1 MGLQGQK
8 KARQAEAASEP
19 LASATDPDDQTLA
32 DRKRHLAAEGSTG
45 RTPTAQPPSRGGK
58 SVEATTSKSLGKRQA
73 PVDLE
78 DETTPKRGRQSE
90 PPRATL
96 VAEDEGAPSDPVTLA
111 CPSKTVQFANH
122 MILGSQ
128 MELSE
133 IEELPKKQLR
143 DAAGRAFRLQASASI
158 DMWLCMKR
166 ALNAAERSRKLYED
180 GKAKVTEA
188 SKALQDH
195 ANLLLDMQAAERQV
209 KAQEA
214 RIAELVSA
222 LGAAELAAK
231 DAEVAKE
238 AVQVAWEESERAKA
252 SEIESAVREAVKAYR
267 SSPEFTTL
275 LDREVGSEMA
285 DLIHR
290 FKRYNPG
297 RKLYL
302 NFIADPPPLPEG
314 ITEEMI
320 EDYEWEENPVD
331 ADPSEVAA
339 VPQTAEEPPAAVGDV
354 EEAAA

>member
-1 MGLQGQK
+1 MGVVTAFGMAGEGEPSYEQFSYLYSVTKSKTADRGGWVQANCLRAFERGHFVSAVPTSQKSWRNRRVILSGDWESPSGVPVRFHIPNTFQITGKLKQPIATQPEIRQIDRVRQKIPADFRVYPQFLFTENLIKARLVDPAEMTEERRTAEAKKMNDSSKRRLMMGLQGQK

-19 LASATDPDDQTLA
+19 LALATDPDDQTLA

-143 DAAGRAFRLQASASI
+143 DAAGRAFRLQAS
-158 DMWLCMKR
+158 
-166 ALNAAERSRKLYED
+166 
-180 GKAKVTEA
+180 
-188 SKALQDH
+188 
-195 ANLLLDMQAAERQV
+195 
-209 KAQEA
+209 
-214 RIAELVSA
+214 VSS
-222 LGAAELAAK
+222 
-231 DAEVAKE
+231 V
-238 AVQVAWEESERAKA
+238 S
-252 SEIESAVREAVKAYR
+252 
-267 SSPEFTTL
+267 
-275 LDREVGSEMA
+275 
-285 DLIHR
+285 
-290 FKRYNPG
+290 
-297 RKLYL
+297 
-302 NFIADPPPLPEG
+302 
-314 ITEEMI
+314 
-320 EDYEWEENPVD
+320 
-331 ADPSEVAA
+331 
-339 VPQTAEEPPAAVGDV
+339 
-354 EEAAA
+354 